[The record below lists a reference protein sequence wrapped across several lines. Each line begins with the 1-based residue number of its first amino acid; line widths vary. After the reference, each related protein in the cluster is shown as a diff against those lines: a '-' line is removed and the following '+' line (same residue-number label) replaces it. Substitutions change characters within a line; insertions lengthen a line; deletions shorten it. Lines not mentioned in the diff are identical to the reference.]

1 MEFHDKLTIPNLG
14 RMAVMDSVRQAEDM
28 VLEDEYAKKQT
39 ALDFYYN
46 RNIDSHIDPF
56 FPGHTLSQIPVTFL
70 RVLPKFARAR
80 MMLYKVPPR
89 RFINGEMADEY
100 MEFTYHLDSTL
111 RTASELA
118 WTLGMIHVRSK
129 WNERKQRIEY
139 DILPNVKE
147 YYYEGETIPFGYS
160 YEIGKDG
167 QGNRQFYFFS
177 EERDGEPGLHFIF
190 TSDEKIKA
198 VEGNP
203 EMINIYGVNPIS
215 RIMFPYNAS
224 DVVRCAVN
232 CSIAFTEVMLAIRY
246 QTGSPVMSGIDT
258 EIPNIK
264 FGIDRLISL
273 PEGANLSYIAPPSN
287 IPAMIQGIKE
297 YLTITAQNHS
307 LSINFAQGTT
317 PPSGIALK
325 IMNLENEEA
334 READI
339 PLFKEFE
346 EMRYE
351 IDRKILEVHTGR
363 VFDESYAVD
372 FEESKIPLEWP
383 QEKDKL
389 QFMLDNGL
397 MTKRDLYKFFNP
409 DITEDELESKFE
421 EIDEERLVEEV
432 TEQPQQPQSIL
443 DGLLGE

>member
-1 MEFHDKLTIPNLG
+1 MEFHDKITIPNLG
-14 RMAVMDSVRQAEDM
+14 KMAVMDSVRNAEDM
-28 VLEDEYAKKQT
+28 ILKDEYAKKQT

-46 RNIDSHIDPF
+46 KNIDSHIEPY
-56 FPGHTLSQIPVTFL
+56 FPGHTLSQIPTTFL
-70 RVLPKFARAR
+70 RILPRFAKAR
-80 MMLYKVPPR
+80 MMLYKAPAKR
-89 RFINGEMADEY
+89 LIGGEMADEY
-100 MEFTYHLDSTL
+100 MEYTYHLNSTL

-129 WNERKQRIEY
+129 WNSRKNRIEY

-147 YYYEGETIPFGYS
+147 YYYDGETFPFGYS
-160 YEIGKDG
+160 YEIGKDS

-177 EERDGEPGLHFIF
+177 EDRDGEQGLHFIF
-190 TSDEKIKA
+190 TSDHKIKA

-203 EMINIYGVNPIS
+203 DMVNIYGINPIS
-215 RIMFPYNAS
+215 RIMFPYSAS
-224 DVVRCAVN
+224 DVVRCSVN
-232 CSIAFTEVMLAIRY
+232 TSIAFTEVMLAIRY
-246 QTGSPVMSGIDT
+246 QTGSPVMTGIDT

-307 LSINFAQGTT
+307 LSINFSQGTT

-351 IDRKILEVHTGR
+351 VDRRLIEVHTGR

-372 FEESKIPLEWP
+372 FEESKVPLEWN

-397 MTKRDLYKFFNP
+397 MTKRELYKVFNP
-409 DITEDELESKFE
+409 DISEVELESKLE
-421 EIDEERLVEEV
+421 EIEEEQLVEEV
-432 TEQPQQPQSIL
+432 TEQPQSPLVAALQR
-443 DGLLGE
+443 G

>member
-1 MEFHDKLTIPNLG
+1 MEFHDKITIPNLG
-14 RMAVMDSVRQAEDM
+14 RMAVIDSVRKAEDM
-28 VLEDEYAKKQT
+28 VLEDEYAKKQV

-46 RNIDSHIDPF
+46 RNIDSHIEPY

-80 MMLYKVPPR
+80 MMLYKAPPR
-89 RFINGEMADEY
+89 RFIQGELAEEY
-100 MEFTYHLDSTL
+100 LEYTYHLDSTL

-118 WTLGMIHVRSK
+118 WTLGMIHIRSK
-129 WNERKQRIEY
+129 WNSRKNRVEY

-160 YEIGKDG
+160 YEIGKDAS
-167 QGNRQFYFFS
+167 GNRQFYFFS
-177 EERDGEPGLHFIF
+177 EERDGDPGLHFLF

-198 VEGNP
+198 IEGNP
-203 EMINIYGVNPIS
+203 EMINIYGINPIS
-215 RIMFPYNAS
+215 RICFPYNAS

-232 CSIAFTEVMLAIRY
+232 ASIGFTEIMLAIRY
-246 QTGSPVMSGIDT
+246 QTGSPVMTGIDT

-287 IPAMIQGIKE
+287 IPGMISGIKE

-325 IMNLENEEA
+325 IMNLENEES
-334 READI
+334 RESDI

-346 EMRYE
+346 QMRYE
-351 IDRKILEVHTGR
+351 VDKRLIEVHTGR
-363 VFDESYAVD
+363 VFDDSYAVD
-372 FEESKIPLEWP
+372 FEESKVPLEWSK
-383 QEKDKL
+383 EKDKL
-389 QFMLDNGL
+389 QFMLDNGI
-397 MTKRDLYKFFNP
+397 MSKRELFRHFNS
-409 DITEDELESKFE
+409 DITEEELDMKLGEIQE
-421 EIDEERLVEEV
+421 EIMIEQAE
-432 TEQPQQPQSIL
+432 EQPQQPASVL
-443 DGLLGE
+443 DQLLG